1 MANYEFR
8 LVGEE
13 EVLGTQ
19 ELDAAPPEDED
30 ILIEGSI
37 YRVDAVETTR
47 WGKPNVVYVRRTT
60 GI

>member
-1 MANYEFR
+1 MPNYEFR

-13 EVLGTQ
+13 DALETR
-19 ELDAAPPEDED
+19 ELDSEPTPEED

-47 WGKPNVVYVRRTT
+47 WGKPNVVYVRKTI